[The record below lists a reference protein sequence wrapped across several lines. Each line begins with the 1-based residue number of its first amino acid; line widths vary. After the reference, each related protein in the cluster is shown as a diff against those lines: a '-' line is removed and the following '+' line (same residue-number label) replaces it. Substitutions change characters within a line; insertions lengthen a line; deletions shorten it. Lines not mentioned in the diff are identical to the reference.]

1 MTAGFFEQT
10 NIKTLVDTRTVEQEV
25 LYAAPDVD
33 SQLARNLCGSM
44 MFEGDAALKK
54 ISVLSGGERS
64 RVLLAK
70 ILATPVNL
78 LLLDEPTNHLDMESC
93 DALVAALDSFEGAV
107 VMVTHNE
114 MFLHALAQRLIVF
127 QDEMPYVFEGS
138 YQWFLEKGGWGDD
151 ENIPRRLENQ
161 TGAAQGQAEKLNK
174 KELRRVRSDFFT
186 ERARVLRPLEERMA
200 DVEADIETREAELNS
215 LYCAMQDAAQAQN
228 GARIAEISQA
238 LQPCRQ
244 AIDEM
249 YVELDRLT
257 VELESQQTVF
267 DARLAEIEQLEAAQG

>member
-1 MTAGFFEQT
+1 
-10 NIKTLVDTRTVEQEV
+10 
-25 LYAAPDVD
+25 
-33 SQLARNLCGSM
+33 

-151 ENIPRRLENQ
+151 ENIPRRLERIRHGF
-161 TGAAQGQAEKLNK
+161 GAGRQINK
-174 KELRRVRSDFFT
+174 K
-186 ERARVLRPLEERMA
+186 
-200 DVEADIETREAELNS
+200 
-215 LYCAMQDAAQAQN
+215 
-228 GARIAEISQA
+228 GAS
-238 LQPCRQ
+238 PHP
-244 AIDEM
+244 
-249 YVELDRLT
+249 
-257 VELESQQTVF
+257 F
-267 DARLAEIEQLEAAQG
+267 